1 MTGEAAGDR
10 SEKPHIF
17 LIAGEPS
24 GDLLGARLMAA
35 LSEACHGQIRFSG
48 VGGPRMEEQ
57 GLASL
62 FPMAELSVMGLVEV
76 LPHIP
81 RLYRRLG
88 ETTEAVLRACPDAVV
103 TIDAPNFTLPVAKR
117 IRQARHTGG
126 KPIALVHYVAP
137 SVWAWKPGRAKRLAG
152 IVDHLLALLPFEP
165 PYFERHGLATT
176 FVGHPAIES
185 RPPAGAGS
193 TFRKA
198 RDIPLGAPL
207 LAVLPG
213 SRLGE
218 VRRHEPIF
226 AAVLERLKGR
236 FAGLQA
242 VVPMPATL
250 VASVQRIVRRWP
262 VPAMVVEGEAEKLAA
277 FAAADVALAASGTV
291 AVELAVARTP
301 AVIGYRVNPLTAAI
315 AKRLIKVDMA
325 SIPNLLLQ
333 QRIQPEFLQE
343 RCTPALL
350 SEATATLL
358 GDTSARQQQIEDCGR
373 AVAMLSPE
381 GGTPSQRAAHAVLQA
396 IAQAK
401 RSKRAP

>member
-1 MTGEAAGDR
+1 M
-10 SEKPHIF
+10 
-17 LIAGEPS
+17 IAGEPS

-35 LSEACHGQIRFSG
+35 LLEACGGEVRFSG
-48 VGGPRMEEQ
+48 VGGSRMEEQ

-62 FPMAELSVMGLVEV
+62 FPMAELSIMGLVEV
-76 LPHIP
+76 IPHIP
-81 RLYRRLG
+81 HLYRRLG
-88 ETTEAVLRACPDAVV
+88 ETTEAILSARPDVLV

-117 IRQARHTGG
+117 LRRARNAEA
-126 KPIALVHYVAP
+126 KPIAMVHYVAP

-176 FVGHPAIES
+176 FVGHPATEA
-185 RPPAGAGS
+185 RPEPGAGPA
-193 TFRKA
+193 FRKA
-198 RDIPLGAPL
+198 HDIPVGAPM

-242 VVPMPATL
+242 VVPTPVNLSEVM
-250 VASVQRIVRRWP
+250 QRIVRPWP
-262 VPAMVVEGEAEKLAA
+262 VPAVVLHGETEKLAA

-291 AVELAVARTP
+291 AVELAVAGTP

-325 SIPNLLLQ
+325 SIPNLLLN
-333 QRIQPEFLQE
+333 QRVQPEFLQE

-350 SEATATLL
+350 AEATASLL
-358 GDTSARQQQIEDCGR
+358 GDSRARQQQIEDCGR

-381 GGTPSQRAAHAVLQA
+381 GGTPSQRAARAVLQA
-396 IAQAK
+396 TAEAK
-401 RSKRAP
+401 RSKRTA